1 MLHKLSRL
9 MAGYMLRHTSLAAY
23 SLTYMYST
31 CIAGRFY
38 PNANLLLCQINGPSH
53 WKMSRF
59 ELNFMGSQNVCQGLN
74 DRAHK
79 NQSRVISIQR
89 QGIQLLSNHERL
101 PLSIAHDGPSS
112 WHHDHHV
119 RGRQLGLFD
128 DVLEDGRRCLLCW
141 NHR

>member
-31 CIAGRFY
+31 CIAGRLY
-38 PNANLLLCQINGPSH
+38 PNANLFLCQINAPSH

-59 ELNFMGSQNVCQGLN
+59 ELNFMGSQNVSQGPN
-74 DRAHK
+74 YIAHK

-89 QGIQLLSNHERL
+89 QGKKLLSNHERQL
-101 PLSIAHDGPSS
+101 LSISRDGPSS

-119 RGRQLGLFD
+119 RGRQLGFFD
-128 DVLEDGRRCLLCW
+128 DVLEDGRRHLLRR